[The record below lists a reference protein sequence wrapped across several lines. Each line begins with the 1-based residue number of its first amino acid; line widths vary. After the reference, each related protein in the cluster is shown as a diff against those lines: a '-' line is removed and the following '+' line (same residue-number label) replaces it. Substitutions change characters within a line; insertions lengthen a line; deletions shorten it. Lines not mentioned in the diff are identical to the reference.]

1 MVRLLDERRPRVVYY
16 GMLRA
21 DQEEVKNALGTQLY
35 AHWDSSTAAPAKQRP
50 REPEESPTLQALTWR
65 NGTAALPDA
74 LLNKFPAQSWER
86 EQILKLKEDL
96 EKDFVS
102 SVPAALEAGSLHR
115 SGSDEPAPIS
125 NGPGL
130 NRLGSSSSVRAV
142 GRPDWSIEGGQ
153 KPIALDSEIRLEL
166 VPAAS
171 FGVARPIVPKLFGS
185 LLLVCLN
192 SMI

>member
-1 MVRLLDERRPRVVYY
+1 MVRLLDERRPPVVYY

-21 DQEEVKNALGTQLY
+21 DQEEVKNVLGTQLY

-65 NGTAALPDA
+65 NGTASLPDA

-102 SVPAALEAGSLHR
+102 SVPAALEAGSLHC